1 MWIPDSAGN
10 AKAGECQSKLV
21 RLSMHL
27 QTTKGFA
34 MQIGAAE
41 GGGRGKGGLGA
52 AEYEAAG
59 ALACVTGTWRGVA

>member
-1 MWIPDSAGN
+1 
-10 AKAGECQSKLV
+10 
-21 RLSMHL
+21 MHL

-34 MQIGAAE
+34 MQIGAAEPE

-59 ALACVTGTWRGVA
+59 ALACVTGTWRGTR